1 MIRAALET
9 SYPAEV
15 AMQLD
20 DVDAPSPLVEAVD
33 ILRHELF
40 QSPCGLEPS
49 QFMMGNVGVGTGHD
63 PPANHAA

>member
-1 MIRAALET
+1 MVRAAIKT
-9 SYPAEV
+9 PYSAEV

-20 DVDAPSPLVEAVD
+20 DVDASSPLVEAVN
-33 ILRHELF
+33 ILRDQLF

-49 QFMMGNVGVGTGHD
+49 QFMMGNVGVGSAYD